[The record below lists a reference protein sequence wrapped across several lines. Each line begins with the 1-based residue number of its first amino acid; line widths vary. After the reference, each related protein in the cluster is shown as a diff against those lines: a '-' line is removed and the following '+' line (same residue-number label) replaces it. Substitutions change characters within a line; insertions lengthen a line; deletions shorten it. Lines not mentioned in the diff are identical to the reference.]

1 MSRSRP
7 SAAPVARRQPAGDGP
22 LRLDLLVNPY
32 GPSVQVQDALAGS
45 DELHL
50 PAGPRET
57 RLQLRLAQVVGVP
70 PEWLL
75 LANGVDELLG
85 MIFLWRRER
94 APLVLFPPSDPD
106 DERRAARHG
115 IEVVRLQRAATFA
128 LDLDLET
135 LAELPSGAT
144 ALVGSPN
151 DPTGT
156 LLGSQDA
163 VRLTRACELV
173 VVDER
178 HVQYCG
184 RTLVPLTREFDNLI
198 VVRSFETWAG
208 LAGFP
213 FAYAVAPPRL
223 VERLVPYRRPGGVA
237 TGAVLAAAATLDDL
251 AYVRA
256 TVERVREER
265 SRLYRTL
272 RKLNIVRPFPSWAN
286 FLLARVE
293 RGDADESA
301 RELVHRGIQVHRPPQ
316 PELASFLRVSATR
329 PDHTDA
335 LKRAL
340 IEIAASLPV

>member
-7 SAAPVARRQPAGDGP
+7 SAVPVVRRQPAGDGP
-22 LRLDLLVNPY
+22 LRLDLVVNPY
-32 GPSVQVQDALAGS
+32 GPSVQVQDVLAGS

-50 PAGPRET
+50 PAGQRET
-57 RLQLRLAQVVGVP
+57 RLQLRLARVVGVP
-70 PEWLL
+70 PDWLL
-75 LANGVDELLG
+75 LANGVEELLS
-85 MIFLWRRER
+85 MVLLWRRER
-94 APLVLFPPSDPD
+94 GPLVLFPPSDPT
-106 DERRAARHG
+106 DERRAERHG
-115 IEVVRLQRAATFA
+115 MEVVRLQRAATFA

-135 LAELPSGAT
+135 LAELPRGAT
-144 ALVGSPN
+144 ALAGSPN

-178 HVQYCG
+178 HVEYSG
-184 RTLVPLTREFDNLI
+184 RTVVPLVREFDNLI

-213 FAYAVAPPRL
+213 FAYAVVPPRL
-223 VERLVPYRRPGGVA
+223 RERLEPYRRPGGVA
-237 TGAVLAAAATLDDL
+237 AGAVLAAAATLDDL

-272 RKLNIVRPFPSWAN
+272 RKLNMVRPFPSWAN
-286 FLLARVE
+286 FLLARAE
-293 RGDADESA
+293 RGDAGEWA
-301 RELVHRGIQVHRPPQ
+301 RDLAQRGILVHRPAQ
-316 PELASFLRVSATR
+316 PELGSFLRFSATR

-340 IEIAASLPV
+340 IAIAMSLEV